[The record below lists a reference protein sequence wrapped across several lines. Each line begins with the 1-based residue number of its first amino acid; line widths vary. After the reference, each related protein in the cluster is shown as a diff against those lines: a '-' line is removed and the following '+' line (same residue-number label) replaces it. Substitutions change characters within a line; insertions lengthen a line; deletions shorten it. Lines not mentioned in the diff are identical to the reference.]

1 MSIKIFFEGN
11 KKVNAEINGLTV
23 KTDQPI
29 TVGGE
34 GTAPTP
40 FEVFLSSLG
49 TCAGIFIKSFCDQR
63 GINTGKMYIIQDF
76 EFNPIQKIAERI
88 NLEIHVPP
96 AFPDKY
102 DSALISTAS
111 LCTVKRHL
119 REDITVDVRI
129 VRDKE

>member
-1 MSIKIFFEGN
+1 
-11 KKVNAEINGLTV
+11 
-23 KTDQPI
+23 
-29 TVGGE
+29 
-34 GTAPTP
+34 
-40 FEVFLSSLG
+40 
-49 TCAGIFIKSFCDQR
+49 
-63 GINTGKMYIIQDF
+63 MYIIQDF